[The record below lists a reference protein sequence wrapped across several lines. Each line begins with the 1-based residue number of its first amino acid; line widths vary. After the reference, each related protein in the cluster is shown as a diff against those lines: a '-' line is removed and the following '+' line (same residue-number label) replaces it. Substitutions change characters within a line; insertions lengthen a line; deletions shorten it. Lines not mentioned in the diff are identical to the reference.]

1 MLTAVR
7 SLRLATGLIL
17 FAYATSHFLNHA
29 FGVFS
34 INAMHRAGKL
44 LLLPWQSYVGLFVLY
59 GSFLVHGLLGLYAL
73 YRRRQ
78 LRLPA
83 AEAWQLALGL
93 TIPLLL
99 IPHAAGLRLGHSLYG
114 MEFGYERILYQFW
127 VDSLDFALPRQ
138 MLLLLVV
145 WVHGCIGLRSW
156 FRPKAWYPRALPM
169 LATLATLIPTLAILG
184 VVSAGLDIRE
194 AVQRNSVSLP
204 LFAVGAGQESVDR
217 YVNWILIFYF
227 GLVIGV
233 FGLRAARD
241 WHARRFRSIRI
252 TYPANR
258 AISVP
263 AGFSVLEASRWAG
276 IAHESVCGGRGR
288 CSTCRIRVVEGAD
301 LLPAPDPLED
311 RTLRRI
317 RAPANIRLACQLRPL
332 GDVTVELLVP
342 PRIAAASR
350 AARFDAAID
359 GGRELE
365 IVAMFVDLR
374 GSTALAAGLLPYDAL
389 FLFDRY
395 IQAVTGAIRKHG
407 GHVTSIAGDGIM
419 SVFGL
424 DGTAASTARHAFT
437 AALDVWSELDALND
451 ELTGELRAP
460 IRAGI
465 GIHAGVAVV
474 GWVSV
479 GTSQSLQ
486 FLGDIGNIAAK
497 LEAQSRPLDCT
508 LVASVAALRLAIS
521 TDVETTAI
529 TILGQSHP
537 IPAAVFKTRG
547 ELQRVLA

>member
-29 FGVFS
+29 FGIFS
-34 INAMHRAGKL
+34 IEAWRRASTFL
-44 LLLPWQSYVGLFVLY
+44 LMPWQSYVGLFVLY
-59 GSFLVHGLLGLYAL
+59 GSFLIHALLGLYAL

-78 LRLPA
+78 LRIPA

-99 IPHAAGLRLGHSLYG
+99 IPHAASLRLGHTIYG
-114 MEFGYERILYQFW
+114 MEFGYERILYQLW
-127 VDSLDFALPRQ
+127 IDSPNIALPRQ
-138 MLLLLVV
+138 ILLLLVV

-156 FRPKAWYPRALPM
+156 LRPKAWYPGALPI
-169 LATLATLIPTLAILG
+169 LATLATLVPTLAILG
-184 VVSAGLDIRE
+184 LVSAGLDLRE
-194 AVQRNSVSLP
+194 AVPHDSVR
-204 LFAVGAGQESVDR
+204 FAVGASQESLNR
-217 YVNWILIFYF
+217 YADWILVFYL

-233 FGLRAARD
+233 IGLRAVRN
-241 WHARRFRSIRI
+241 WHAKHFRGIRI
-252 TYPANR
+252 THPGNR
-258 AISVP
+258 IVSAP

-288 CSTCRIRVVEGAD
+288 CSTCRIRVIKGAD
-301 LLPAPDPLED
+301 LLPAPDPLEG

-317 RAPANIRLACQLRPL
+317 RAPANVRLACQLRPL
-332 GDVTVELLVP
+332 GDMTIELLVP
-342 PRIAAASR
+342 PRMAAASH
-350 AARFDAAID
+350 ATRFDAAVD
-359 GGRELE
+359 GGREHE

-374 GSTALAAGLLPYDAL
+374 ESTALAAGLLPYDAL

-395 IQAVTGAIRKHG
+395 IQAVTGAIRNHG
-407 GHVTSIAGDGIM
+407 GHVTSVAGDGIM

-424 DGTAASTARHAFT
+424 DGTPASTARHAFA
-437 AALDVWSELDALND
+437 AALDVWNELDALNN
-451 ELTGELRAP
+451 ELAGELRAP

-508 LVASVAALRLAIS
+508 LVASVAALRLAVL

-529 TILGQSHP
+529 TILGQSYP
-537 IPAAVFKTRG
+537 ISAAVFKTRSQ
-547 ELQRVLA
+547 LQSLLT